1 MEEAVLTLVIFGTLV
16 GFLLLGVP
24 IAISLGLTAVLTF
37 VFLGEGFVLTMV
49 AQRMYSSTTAFTL
62 LAIPFFIL
70 AGNLMN
76 TGGITRR
83 VFRFALALVGHVRG
97 GLGHVNVVASM
108 IFSGMS
114 GAAVA
119 DAAGLG
125 LVEMEAMTKAG
136 YDRPFSAAITAASS
150 TIGPVIP
157 PSIAFVIYG
166 SITGVSVGKLFLAG
180 CTPGVLMGIAL
191 MIAVYF
197 VSRRRNYPKE
207 AMASFKEL
215 ISSAKE
221 ALLALGTP
229 VIIIGGILGG
239 IFTPTEAAVVASI
252 YALFLGLV
260 IYREITIRD
269 LPRILWDTLL
279 HTLRVMFIISA
290 AGFFGWLLIH
300 QRIPEQVITGLTAL
314 TGNRWGLLMIIIF
327 ILLVLGCF
335 LEGIAVLVITIPVF
349 MPLIK
354 LYGVDPVQFGVIMIL
369 CSMLGLLTPPVGMSL
384 YAVSS
389 ISGVSIGPLTREM
402 WPYLLGIFVVLL
414 IMTFSPGFSLWL
426 PNLLM
431 GP

>member
-1 MEEAVLTLVIFGTLV
+1 MLTLVIFGVLV
-16 GFLLLGVP
+16 GFMFLGVP
-24 IAISLGLTAVLTF
+24 IAVSMGLTAVLTF
-37 VFLGEGFVLTMV
+37 VFLGQGFVLTMV

-76 TGGITRR
+76 SGGITRR
-83 VFRFALALVGHVRG
+83 VFRFALALVGHFRG

-136 YDRPFSAAITAASS
+136 YSPRFSAAVTAASS
-150 TIGPVIP
+150 TIGPVVP
-157 PSIAFVIYG
+157 PSIPFVIYG

-180 CTPGVLMGIAL
+180 CTPGVLMGIAM
-191 MIAVYF
+191 MIGVYF
-197 VSRRRNYPKE
+197 VSKRRKYPKE
-207 AMASFKEL
+207 AMASFREL
-215 ISSAKE
+215 ASSAKE
-221 ALLALGTP
+221 ASLALGTP

-239 IFTPTEAAVVASI
+239 IFTPTEAAVVASL

-260 IYREITIRD
+260 VYKELTLRG
-269 LPRILWDTLL
+269 LPRIFWDTLL

-300 QRIPEQVITGLTAL
+300 QRIPEQVIRGLTAF
-314 TGNRWGLLMIIIF
+314 TASSWGLLIIIIF

-349 MPLIK
+349 MPLIA
-354 LYGVDPVQFGVIMIL
+354 LYGINEVQFGVIMTL

-389 ISGVSIGPLTREM
+389 ISGVPIGPLTREM
-402 WPYLLGIFVVLL
+402 WPYLLGIFMVLL
-414 IMTFSPGFSLWL
+414 IMTFFPDFSLWL

>member
-1 MEEAVLTLVIFGTLV
+1 
-16 GFLLLGVP
+16 
-24 IAISLGLTAVLTF
+24 
-37 VFLGEGFVLTMV
+37 
-49 AQRMYSSTTAFTL
+49 MYSSTTAFTL

-83 VFRFALALVGHVRG
+83 VFGFALALVGHLRG
-97 GLGHVNVVASM
+97 GLGHVNVVSSM

-125 LVEMEAMTKAG
+125 MVELEAMTKSG
-136 YDRPFSAAITAASS
+136 YDRRFSAAITAASS
-150 TIGPVIP
+150 TIGPVVP
-157 PSIAFVIYG
+157 PSIPFVIYG

-180 CTPGVLMGIAL
+180 CTPGVLMGVA
-191 MIAVYF
+191 MMVAVYF

-207 AMASFKEL
+207 AVASFKEL
-215 ISSAKE
+215 ISTGKE
-221 ALLALGTP
+221 ASLALGTP

-239 IFTPTEAAVVASI
+239 IFTPTEAAVVASV

-260 IYREITIRD
+260 IYRELTIQD
-269 LPRILWDTLL
+269 LPRVLWDTLV
-279 HTLRVMFIISA
+279 HTIRVMFIISA

-300 QRIPEQVITGLTAL
+300 QRIPDQVITGLTAL
-314 TGNRWGLLMIIIF
+314 TSIRWVLLLIIIF

-349 MPLIK
+349 MPLIER
-354 LYGVDPVQFGVIMIL
+354 YGIDPVQFGVIMIL

-389 ISGVSIGPLTREM
+389 ISGVSIGALTREM

-414 IMTFSPGFSLWL
+414 IMSFIPQMSLWL
-426 PNLLM
+426 PSLLM

>member
-1 MEEAVLTLVIFGTLV
+1 MLTLLIFAALV

-24 IAISLGLTAVLTF
+24 IAVSMGLTATLAF
-37 VFLGEGFVLTMV
+37 LFLGEGFVLPMV
-49 AQRMYSSTTAFTL
+49 AQRMYSATTAFTL

-83 VFRFALALVGHVRG
+83 VFRFALALVGHFRG
-97 GLGHVNVVASM
+97 GLGHVNVVGSM

-125 LVEMEAMTKAG
+125 LVEMEAMVKSG
-136 YDRPFSAAITAASS
+136 YSPRFSAAITAASS
-150 TIGPVIP
+150 TIGPVVP
-157 PSIAFVIYG
+157 PSIPFVIYG

-180 CTPGVLMGIAL
+180 CLPGVLMGLSMMA
-191 MIAVYF
+191 AVYL
-197 VSRRRNYPKE
+197 VSRRRGYPKE
-207 AMASFKEL
+207 KKASL
-215 ISSAKE
+215 GILMSSGRE
-221 ALLALGTP
+221 ASLALGTP
-229 VIIIGGILGG
+229 LIIIGGILGG

-260 IYREITIRD
+260 VYKELTLQD
-269 LPRILWDTLL
+269 LPRILWETLV
-279 HTLRVMFIISA
+279 HTIRVMFIIAA
-290 AGFFGWLLIH
+290 AGFFGWFMIH
-300 QRIPEQVITGLTAL
+300 QRIPEQVIMGLTAL
-314 TGNRWGLLMIIIF
+314 TAIRWVLLLIIIF

-349 MPLIK
+349 MPLVERYAI
-354 LYGVDPVQFGVIMIL
+354 DPVQFGVIMIL

-389 ISGVSIGPLTREM
+389 ISGVPIGTLTREI
-402 WPYLLGIFVVLL
+402 WPYLLGIFAVLL
-414 IMTFSPGFSLWL
+414 LMAFLPHVVLWL

-431 GP
+431 G

>member
-1 MEEAVLTLVIFGTLV
+1 MLTLIIFAVLV
-16 GFLLLGVP
+16 GFILLGVP
-24 IAISLGLTAVLTF
+24 IAISMGLTAVLAF
-37 VFLGEGFVLTMV
+37 IFLGEGFVLPMV
-49 AQRMYSSTTAFTL
+49 AQRMYSATTAFTL

-83 VFRFALALVGHVRG
+83 VFRFALALVGHLPG

-125 LVEMEAMTKAG
+125 MIEMEAMTKSG
-136 YDRPFSAAITAASS
+136 YDRRFSAAITAASS
-150 TIGPVIP
+150 TIGPVVP
-157 PSIAFVIYG
+157 PSIPFVIYG

-180 CTPGVLMGIAL
+180 FTPGFLMGAAL
-191 MIAVYF
+191 MLAVYF
-197 VSRRRNYPKE
+197 VSKHRNYPKE
-207 AMASFKEL
+207 KLASFKEL
-215 ISSAKE
+215 IDSTKDA
-221 ALLALGTP
+221 ALALGTP

-239 IFTPTEAAVVASI
+239 IFTPTEAAVVASL

-260 IYREITIRD
+260 VYREITVWD
-269 LPRILWDTLL
+269 LPRIFWDTLM
-279 HTLRVMFIISA
+279 HTIRVMFIISA
-290 AGFFGWLLIH
+290 AGFFGWFMIH
-300 QRIPEQVITGLTAL
+300 QRIPEQVITGLTTL
-314 TGNRWGLLMIIIF
+314 TDTRWVLLLIILF

-349 MPLIK
+349 MPLIEG
-354 LYGVDPVQFGVIMIL
+354 YGVDPVQFGVIMTL

-384 YAVSS
+384 YAVAS
-389 ISGVSIGPLTREM
+389 ISGVSIGALTKEI
-402 WPYLLGIFVVLL
+402 WPYLLGIFAVLL
-414 IMTFSPGFSLWL
+414 LMTFIPQLSLWL
-426 PNLLM
+426 PRLLM

>member
-1 MEEAVLTLVIFGTLV
+1 LTLVIFAMLV
-16 GFLLLGVP
+16 GFMFLGVP
-24 IAISLGLTAVLTF
+24 VAVSMGLTAVLTF
-37 VFLGEGFVLTMV
+37 VFLGQEFVLTMV

-83 VFRFALALVGHVRG
+83 VFRFALALVGHFRG

-136 YDRPFSAAITAASS
+136 YSPRFSAAITAASS
-150 TIGPVIP
+150 TIGPVVP
-157 PSIAFVIYG
+157 PSIPFVIYG

-180 CTPGVLMGIAL
+180 CTPGVLMGIAM
-191 MIAVYF
+191 MIGVYI

-207 AMASFKEL
+207 SMASFKEL
-215 ISSAKE
+215 VNSAEE
-221 ALLALGTP
+221 ASLALGTP

-239 IFTPTEAAVVASI
+239 IFTPTEAAVVASV

-260 IYREITIRD
+260 VYRELTVRD
-269 LPRILWDTLL
+269 LPRVLWDTLM

-314 TGNRWGLLMIIIF
+314 TGSKWGLLMVIIF

-349 MPLIK
+349 MPLIA
-354 LYGVDPVQFGVIMIL
+354 LYGINDVQFGVIMTL

-389 ISGVSIGPLTREM
+389 ISGVPIGPLTREM
-402 WPYLLGIFVVLL
+402 WPYLLGIFLVLL
-414 IMTFSPGFSLWL
+414 IMTFFPNFSLWL

>member
-1 MEEAVLTLVIFGTLV
+1 MLTLVIFATLV
-16 GFLLLGVP
+16 GFMFLGVP
-24 IAISLGLTAVLTF
+24 VAVSMGLTAALTF

-83 VFRFALALVGHVRG
+83 VFRFALALVGHFRG

-136 YDRPFSAAITAASS
+136 YSPRFSAAVTAASS
-150 TIGPVIP
+150 TIGPVVP
-157 PSIAFVIYG
+157 PSIPFVIYG

-180 CTPGVLMGIAL
+180 CTPGVLMGIA
-191 MIAVYF
+191 MMVGVYF

-207 AMASFKEL
+207 RMASFREL
-215 ISSAKE
+215 VNSAKE
-221 ALLALGTP
+221 ASLALGTP

-239 IFTPTEAAVVASI
+239 IFTPTEAAVVASV

-260 IYREITIRD
+260 VYKELSIRD
-269 LPRILWDTLL
+269 VPRVLWDTLL

-314 TGNRWGLLMIIIF
+314 TASKWGLLMIIIF

-349 MPLIK
+349 MPLIA
-354 LYGVDPVQFGVIMIL
+354 LYNINDVQFGVIMTL

-389 ISGVSIGPLTREM
+389 ISGVPIGPLTREM
-402 WPYLLGIFVVLL
+402 WPYLLGIFIVLL
-414 IMTFSPGFSLWL
+414 IMTFFQGFSLWL

>member
-1 MEEAVLTLVIFGTLV
+1 MLTLVIFATLV
-16 GFLLLGVP
+16 AFLMLGVP
-24 IAISLGLTAVLTF
+24 IAVALGITAVLAF
-37 VFLGEGFVLTMV
+37 VFMGEGFVLPMV
-49 AQRMYSSTTAFTL
+49 AQRMYSATTGFTL

-76 TGGITRR
+76 TGGVTKR
-83 VFRFALALVGHVRG
+83 VFRFALALVGHFRG
-97 GLGHVNVVASM
+97 GLGHVNVVSSM

-125 LVEMEAMTKAG
+125 LVEMEAMTKSG
-136 YDRPFSAAITAASS
+136 YDRRFSAAITAASS
-150 TIGPVIP
+150 TIGPVVP
-157 PSIAFVIYG
+157 PSIPFVIYG

-180 CTPGVLMGIAL
+180 CLPGVMMGLAM

-197 VSRRRNYPKE
+197 VSKRRNYPREQRASLKE
-207 AMASFKEL
+207 LVISFKEACL
-215 ISSAKE
+215 S
-221 ALLALGTP
+221 LGTP

-252 YALFLGLV
+252 YALILGLV
-260 IYREITIRD
+260 VYRELSLRD
-269 LPRILWDTLL
+269 LPRIFWDSLM
-279 HTLRVMFIISA
+279 HTVRVMFIIAA
-290 AGFFGWLLIH
+290 AGFFGWFMIH

-314 TGNRWGLLMIIIF
+314 TSIPWILMLIIVL

-349 MPLIK
+349 MPLIER
-354 LYGVDPVQFGVIMIL
+354 YGVDPVQFGVIMIL

-389 ISGVSIGPLTREM
+389 ISKVPIGPLTREM
-402 WPYLLGIFVVLL
+402 WPYLLGIFLILL
-414 IMTFSPGFSLWL
+414 LMTYIPELSQWL
-426 PNLLM
+426 PNFFM